1 MSYYDRRL
9 LTAPDWMKDFSCI
22 AGDCP
27 ESCCQ
32 RWNIDVDSGHAESY
46 THLGD
51 PELQSI
57 LDRLLHKIRV
67 RHPGKRQGET
77 LYRLQLLK
85 EPDER
90 CPLLNERGE
99 CRLQKK
105 YGAYILCDTCYFH
118 PRTFWQIDDHLCMS
132 ACLSCPECARLALL
146 HREPAAF
153 LSFEAEIDPGAEWL
167 VTSLMTDPDAAM
179 LMRNRET
186 VVASLCMLL
195 QQRGFSIRQRLARAV
210 CFLKRISKLPHPDGD
225 DIRKLAE
232 KMDAVMVPI
241 RETEDPTG
249 LMKVYLAVF
258 DPVGEALEKG
268 AQGAAEF
275 TRLLA
280 GGRDGYASVLAGNY
294 SEGCRIMEPFLIQ
307 NEHLIEN
314 FMVHYVFSDS
324 FKQFYR
330 CQNGPLSVPDILR
343 HEAAL
348 LRVWYLF
355 LRVQLA
361 QTALMSQGMDEAR
374 FLKTVISAD
383 KTWWHYPDWFA
394 RCADRYADLMFIGD
408 GKPGNSPV
416 YC

>member
-27 ESCCQ
+27 ETCCQ

-51 PELQSI
+51 PELQAI

-67 RHPGKRQGET
+67 RHPGKRHVET
-77 LYRLQLLK
+77 EYRLQLLR
-85 EPDER
+85 EPDQC

-118 PRTFWQIDDHLCMS
+118 PRTFWQIDEHFWMS

-146 HREPAAF
+146 HREPTAF

-167 VTSLMTDPDAAM
+167 VTSLMSDPDAAL
-179 LMRNRET
+179 LMRNRKT
-186 VVASLCMLL
+186 VIAFLCKLL
-195 QQRGFSIRQRLARAV
+195 QQRGFSFRQRLVRTV
-210 CFLKRISKLPHPDGD
+210 CFLEKIGKLPHPDEGE
-225 DIRKLAE
+225 IRKLAE
-232 KMDAVMVPI
+232 NMDTVMVPV
-241 RETEDPTG
+241 REPDDPVD

-275 TRLLA
+275 TRKLA
-280 GGRDGYASVLAGNY
+280 GGRNDFASVLAGNFT
-294 SEGCRIMEPFLIQ
+294 EGCRIMEPFLIQ
-307 NEHLIEN
+307 NEYLIEN

-324 FKQFYR
+324 LKQFYR
-330 CQNGPLSVPDILR
+330 CQNDPLSVPDILR

-348 LRVWYLF
+348 LQVWYLF

-361 QTALMSQGMDEAR
+361 QTALIDQGMNEGI

-394 RCADRYADLMFIGD
+394 RCADRYANSMFIGES
-408 GKPGNSPV
+408 KPGNNPV
-416 YC
+416 F